1 MVYIP
6 NEWIKYKKNEENV
19 HELLNELDNDIIV
32 SDTKEKKQ
40 EIIKKLENLGE
51 TIIIEKI
58 INNKITLGA

>member
-6 NEWIKYKKNEENV
+6 NEWIKYKENEDKI

-40 EIIKKLENLGE
+40 EIIKKLGNLGE
-51 TIIIEKI
+51 AIIIEKI